1 MSIKIYKTTVV
12 GRKMNKLSNN
22 ITLTTNGEQ
31 TRRYDQILNFTLTNV
46 NSKRYVMIKS

>member
-22 ITLTTNGEQ
+22 ITLTTCFISSFSVMG
-31 TRRYDQILNFTLTNV
+31 RLGRDRMVVGFTTT
-46 NSKRYVMIKS
+46 